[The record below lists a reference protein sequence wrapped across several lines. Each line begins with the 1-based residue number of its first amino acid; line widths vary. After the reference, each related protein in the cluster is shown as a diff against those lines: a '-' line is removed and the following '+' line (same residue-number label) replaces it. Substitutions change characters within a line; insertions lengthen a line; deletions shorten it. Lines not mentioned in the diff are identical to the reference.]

1 MTCIVAL
8 SVGNKVY
15 LGGDSAASDDKSGLV
30 LQINDPKVFKVGQFG
45 IGFVDSFRMGQIL
58 QYSWTPP
65 IYKPTA
71 GYKNLDKFMRTKFV
85 ESIKEVFQE
94 NGFGRFGPHWATED
108 GDEGGILLIAVQN
121 TGRIFAMDTDYHVSE
136 LDVDYHAEG
145 SGQQVALGSLHSTF
159 MIKTPR
165 KRVRMALEA
174 ASKFIM
180 SVKGPFTII
189 EV

>member
-8 SVGNKVY
+8 SVGNKVI
-15 LGGDSAASDDKSGLV
+15 LGGDSAASDEKSGLI
-30 LQINDPKVFKVGQFG
+30 LQTTDSKVFKVGQFG

-71 GYKNLDKFMRTKFV
+71 AFKNLDKFMRTKFV
-85 ESIKEVFQE
+85 QSVKESFQE
-94 NGFGRFGPHWATED
+94 HGYGKFGTNAPED
-108 GDEGGILLIAVQN
+108 GDEGGIIIIAVQN
-121 TGRIFAMDTDYHVSE
+121 TGRIFIM
-136 LDVDYHAEG
+136 DVDFHISEVDVQYLAEG
-145 SGQQVALGSLHSTF
+145 SGQQVALGSLFSTTA
-159 MIKTPR
+159 IKTPR

-174 ASKFIM
+174 AAKFIM
-180 SVKGPFTII
+180 SVRGPFTII

>member
-8 SVGNKVY
+8 INENKVF
-15 LGGDSAASDDKSGLV
+15 LGGDAAASDDKSGLIF
-30 LQINDPKVFKVGQFG
+30 QRTDPKVFKVGQFG

-71 GYKNLDKFMRTKFV
+71 GYRNLDKFLRTRFV
-85 ESIKEVFQE
+85 ESVKEAFKE
-94 NGFGRFGPHWATED
+94 NGYGNQNPGTED
-108 GDEGGILLIAVQN
+108 GDEGGIFIITVQGA
-121 TGRIFAMDTDYHVSE
+121 GRIFTMDTDFHIGEADIQYM
-136 LDVDYHAEG
+136 AEG
-145 SGQQVALGSLHSTF
+145 AGQELSLGSLYSTTS
-159 MIKTPR
+159 IKTPR

-174 ASKFIM
+174 AAKFNM
-180 SVKGPFTII
+180 AVRPPFTII